1 MALQQYD
8 NYSMQRQFYFDHFQM
23 QGEGPFVYEQFGI
36 YLYIPDYIGIDY
48 GYSLW
53 PPGALFMFRPELQA
67 RINFLG
73 AVGTNGYWQSY
84 ARRYNPYGSFT
95 LDSSSRDMDVANIR
109 DDWTSYMFRYE
120 EHKRDVLNERR
131 WASQMGA
138 LSYGVKEAYE
148 VAEGLAV
155 SFDIFDKAQGDL
167 INEGNTALNGLA
179 TFAGYRQIQKALDK
193 DLGSDPTLY
202 DHFFLGR

>member
-1 MALQQYD
+1 
-8 NYSMQRQFYFDHFQM
+8 
-23 QGEGPFVYEQFGI
+23 
-36 YLYIPDYIGIDY
+36 
-48 GYSLW
+48 
-53 PPGALFMFRPELQA
+53 
-67 RINFLG
+67 
-73 AVGTNGYWQSY
+73 
-84 ARRYNPYGSFT
+84 
-95 LDSSSRDMDVANIR
+95 
-109 DDWTSYMFRYE
+109 
-120 EHKRDVLNERR
+120 
-131 WASQMGA
+131 MGA